1 MKFIDEKEFEQMC
14 SKGSVILDFN
24 ATWCGPCKQME
35 PIINELISE
44 FGNQIFIEKVD
55 VEINDDLA
63 KKYSIRNIPTLV
75 FLKDGNVVEKLV
87 GSQKKQTI
95 IEKINQVF

>member
-1 MKFIDEKEFEQMC
+1 MKFIDEKEIEQMC
-14 SKGSVILDFN
+14 SKGSVILDFS

-44 FGNQIFIEKVD
+44 FENQIFIEKVD

-75 FLKDGNVVEKLV
+75 FLKDGNVVERLV

-95 IEKINQVF
+95 IEKIKQVF